1 MAGLCRRLFRLGR
14 ARQRKATVE
23 KDRERKGIAE
33 GRGGGE
39 GGEGDIGRRGRVKR
53 SPRGLKKK
61 RRRKR
66 EGKRFTPR
74 VPQQRGCSNVTV
86 AEELTRQGSSR
97 RGEHVCLCEYPY
109 LLFIH
114 LLYL

>member
-61 RRRKR
+61 EGEKERGRDSPPGYRSKGAVAMSPWRR
-66 EGKRFTPR
+66 
-74 VPQQRGCSNVTV
+74 S
-86 AEELTRQGSSR
+86 
-97 RGEHVCLCEYPY
+97 
-109 LLFIH
+109 
-114 LLYL
+114 